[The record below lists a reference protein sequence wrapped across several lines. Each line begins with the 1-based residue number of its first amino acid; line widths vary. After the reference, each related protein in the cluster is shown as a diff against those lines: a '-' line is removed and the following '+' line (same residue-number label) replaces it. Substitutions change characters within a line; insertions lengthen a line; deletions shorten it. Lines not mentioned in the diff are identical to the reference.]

1 MLTFNTLL
9 TYLDIEQ
16 QKLKNLYN
24 QFITKTDE
32 NVYINYINKKYD
44 DTFSL
49 PESFIF
55 LNKIFS
61 DYYYVYTNNNKN
73 SLIYSFLYC
82 LDNNFVIESN
92 KEDYINKFR
101 KELCYDLENK
111 NLYRKFNY
119 VKLRKFKKDLMQ
131 KSLLDINKDIDEYI
145 KQYIID
151 YFGINVYIFMI
162 NKDEKIKNTFHILSH
177 NDSDESNPY
186 KPTILL
192 LNKNDQYYPIL
203 QKDGNSVLKYSENE
217 LVNIL
222 YENYVITKKVI
233 KIKKSTDECTDEC
246 TNEYVNKS
254 ENINDLKPIKKMLL
268 KDLQELASRY
278 NIDIDKDSVN
288 KDKKILKTKNELYN
302 EIENIIK
309 S

>member
-1 MLTFNTLL
+1 
-9 TYLDIEQ
+9 
-16 QKLKNLYN
+16 
-24 QFITKTDE
+24 
-32 NVYINYINKKYD
+32 
-44 DTFSL
+44 
-49 PESFIF
+49 
-55 LNKIFS
+55 
-61 DYYYVYTNNNKN
+61 
-73 SLIYSFLYC
+73 
-82 LDNNFVIESN
+82 
-92 KEDYINKFR
+92 
-101 KELCYDLENK
+101 
-111 NLYRKFNY
+111 
-119 VKLRKFKKDLMQ
+119 MQ
-131 KSLLDINKDIDEYI
+131 KCLLDINKDIDEYI

-162 NKDEKIKNTFHILSH
+162 NQDEKIENTFHILSH

-192 LNKNDQYYPIL
+192 LNKNDRYYPIL

-233 KIKKSTDECTDEC
+233 KIKKSANECA
-246 TNEYVNKS
+246 NEHVNKS
-254 ENINDLKPIKKMLL
+254 GNINELKPIKKMLL

-278 NIDIDKDSVN
+278 NIDIDKDSVK

-302 EIENIIK
+302 EIEDIIK